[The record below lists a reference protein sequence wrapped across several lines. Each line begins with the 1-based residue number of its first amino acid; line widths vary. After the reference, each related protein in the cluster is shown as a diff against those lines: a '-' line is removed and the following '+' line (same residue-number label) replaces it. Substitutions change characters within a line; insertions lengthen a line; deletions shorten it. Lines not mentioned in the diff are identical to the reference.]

1 MHFLVMIRLREDKR
15 VREMARVGDA
25 QSSKKQLLTR
35 QHAPGDLLK
44 VTAWNRYLFSR
55 HYSRDRG
62 FPGGVMVKNLPAKA
76 GNVGLT
82 LGSGRSPGERSGN
95 PLQCSHLE
103 NPMDRRAWQAAVDG
117 SAK

>member
-1 MHFLVMIRLREDKR
+1 MTKLGMWV
-15 VREMARVGDA
+15 
-25 QSSKKQLLTR
+25 LLASDVLMLPQQDMT
-35 QHAPGDLLK
+35 PK